1 MDLDTLAK
9 DMLNTETGYKN
20 CLEYITK
27 KIVELDKFFLL
38 TSGGARDKQEE
49 SLPKPKYIEIGRAH
63 V

>member
-38 TSGGARDKQEE
+38 TSGG
-49 SLPKPKYIEIGRAH
+49 EISKRK
-63 V
+63 VYLNQNI